1 MRSSIFDLMT
11 AHVNITSLD
20 GGEGLR
26 EMAYSIA
33 NGRDV
38 HITITDG
45 KGNDETYDV
54 DLEGEVFDTNMNQ
67 ILIDINPTDFIS
79 NTNDE
84 GKYFKRR
91 SEHRVYGSTVVDIS
105 IHPPSFKPASLSLS
119 RSPLF

>member
-1 MRSSIFDLMT
+1 MT

-91 SEHRVYGSTVVDIS
+91 ERAIAYMESTVVDIS
-105 IHPPSFKPASLSLS
+105 IHPLSFKPASLYLS

>member
-1 MRSSIFDLMT
+1 MTNCFQLILLYLQLYKLHLLNAFVYFDLMT

-91 SEHRVYGSTVVDIS
+91 SEHRVME
-105 IHPPSFKPASLSLS
+105 AL
-119 RSPLF
+119 